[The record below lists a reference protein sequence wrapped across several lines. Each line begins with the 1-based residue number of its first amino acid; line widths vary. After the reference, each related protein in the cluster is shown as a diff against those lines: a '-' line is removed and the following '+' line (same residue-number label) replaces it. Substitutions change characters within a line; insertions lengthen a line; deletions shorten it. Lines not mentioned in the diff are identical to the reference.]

1 MLRNLLARRTDWTVL
16 VIACVLSFSLMVLE
30 RHEQAR
36 VAWFIQHTLLG
47 PFEAAVGWMDSAVGV
62 YWDNQHLRERLTR
75 LQIETDALRGERQ
88 ENARLRELLK
98 LEERHPYSLVASSVV
113 GRSLDRLGGSLTID
127 KGIADGVDAGRAIL
141 TPDGLVGRVERATQH
156 QARVLTLLHRDCSVA
171 ARIERSRV
179 DGVMEWEFGTQPVL
193 NLRYVSSQ
201 EDVKAG
207 DLVVTS
213 GLGGMFPAGIRI
225 GTVSRVGLDPNG
237 LMKEINVRPAVN
249 FRSLEEILVYLPS
262 SLRGSVPADLFLQ
275 EPEPAAPTPA
285 PQPSSPAPSA
295 PASPAPQSTPP
306 AAAPG
311 AIVKDTGA
319 PPERPPQRNAGD
331 SVSSEST
338 GMATP

>member
-16 VIACVLSFSLMVLE
+16 VIACVLSLSLMVLE
-30 RHEQAR
+30 GHEQAR

-47 PFEAAVGWMDSAVGV
+47 PFEAAVGWMDSAIGV
-62 YWDNQHLRERLTR
+62 YWDNQHLRQRLTR
-75 LQIETDALRGERQ
+75 LQIETDALRGERG
-88 ENARLRELLK
+88 ENVRLRELLK

-127 KGIADGVDAGRAIL
+127 KGIADGVEPGRAIL

-156 QARVLTLLHRDCSVA
+156 QARILTLLHRDCAVA
-171 ARIERSRV
+171 ARIDRSRV
-179 DGVMEWEFGTQPVL
+179 DGVMQWEFGTQPTL

-225 GTVSRVGLDPNG
+225 GTVAHVGLDPNG
-237 LMKEINVRPAVN
+237 LMKEITVRPAVN

-262 SLRGSVPADLFLQ
+262 SLRGSAPADLFLQ
-275 EPEPAAPTPA
+275 EPEPTAVAPVPSAPA
-285 PQPSSPAPSA
+285 PSTPAPSA
-295 PASPAPQSTPP
+295 PAPSAPAGT
-306 AAAPG
+306 APG
-311 AIVKDTGA
+311 AITKAAGA
-319 PPERPPQRNAGD
+319 PPE
-331 SVSSEST
+331 SVASEST
-338 GMATP
+338 GVATP

>member
-47 PFEAAVGWMDSAVGV
+47 PFEASVGWIDSAVGV

-88 ENARLRELLK
+88 ENARLRQLLK
-98 LEERHPYSLVASSVV
+98 LEERHPYSLLASSVV

-127 KGIADGVDAGRAIL
+127 KGIADGVEPGRAIL

-156 QARVLTLLHRDCSVA
+156 QARILTLLHRDCAVA
-171 ARIERSRV
+171 ARIERSRI
-179 DGVMEWEFGTQPVL
+179 DGVMQWEFGTQPVL

-225 GTVSRVGLDPNG
+225 GTVARVGMDPNG
-237 LMKEINVRPAVN
+237 LMKEILVRPAVN

-262 SLRGSVPADLFLQ
+262 SLRGSAPADIFLQ
-275 EPEPAAPTPA
+275 EPEPAATVPPQSA
-285 PQPSSPAPSA
+285 PGQSTPAPSA
-295 PASPAPQSTPP
+295 PVPTTP
-306 AAAPG
+306 AATPQGAPG
-311 AIVKDTGA
+311 AVTKA
-319 PPERPPQRNAGD
+319 PGTQPE
-331 SVSSEST
+331 SVATEST
-338 GMATP
+338 GVATP

>member
-1 MLRNLLARRTDWTVL
+1 MLRNLLSRRTDWTVL
-16 VIACVLSFSLMVLE
+16 VIACGLSFSLMVLE

-47 PFEAAVGWMDSAVGV
+47 PFEATMVWMDSAVGV
-62 YWDNQHLRERLTR
+62 YWDNEHLRQRLTR

-88 ENARLRELLK
+88 ENARLRQLLR
-98 LEERHPYSLVASSVV
+98 LEERHPYSLIASSVV

-141 TPDGLVGRVERATQH
+141 TPDGLVGRVDRATQH
-156 QARVLTLLHRDCSVA
+156 QARILTLLHRDCAVA
-171 ARIERSRV
+171 ARIDRSRV
-179 DGVMEWEFGTQPVL
+179 DGVMQWEFGTQPVL

-225 GTVSRVGLDPNG
+225 GTVSRVSLDPNG
-237 LMKEINVRPAVN
+237 LMKEITVRPAVN

-262 SLRGSVPADLFLQ
+262 SLRGSAPADLFLQ
-275 EPEPAAPTPA
+275 EPEPTATVPTPSA
-285 PQPSSPAPSA
+285 PAPSTSTTAPSA
-295 PASPAPQSTPP
+295 PVPPPP
-306 AAAPG
+306 AAKTAPG
-311 AIVKDTGA
+311 AITKNVGA
-319 PPERPPQRNAGD
+319 PPE

>member
-88 ENARLRELLK
+88 ENARLRQLLK
-98 LEERHPYSLVASSVV
+98 LEERHPYSLVASSIV
-113 GRSLDRLGGSLTID
+113 GRSLDRLGGSITID
-127 KGIADGVDAGRAIL
+127 KGVADGVEPGRAIL

-156 QARVLTLLHRDCSVA
+156 QARILTLLHRDCAVA
-171 ARIERSRV
+171 ARVERSRV
-179 DGVMEWEFGTQPVL
+179 DGVMQWEFGTQPVL

-201 EDVKAG
+201 EDVKTG

-225 GTVSRVGLDPNG
+225 GTVARVGLDPNG
-237 LMKEINVRPAVN
+237 LMKEITVRPAVN

-262 SLRGSVPADLFLQ
+262 SLRGSAPADLFLEQ
-275 EPEPAAPTPA
+275 PEPTAIV
-285 PQPSSPAPSA
+285 PAPSGAPPSAPSPSTPVPPA
-295 PASPAPQSTPP
+295 PASGS
-306 AAAPG
+306 APG
-311 AIVKDTGA
+311 AITKGVGA
-319 PPERPPQRNAGD
+319 PPE

>member
-88 ENARLRELLK
+88 ENARLRQLLK
-98 LEERHPYSLVASSVV
+98 LEERHPYSLVASSIV

-127 KGIADGVDAGRAIL
+127 KGIADGVEPGRAIL
-141 TPDGLVGRVERATQH
+141 TPEGLVGRVERATQH
-156 QARVLTLLHRDCSVA
+156 QARILTLLHRDCAVA
-171 ARIERSRV
+171 ARVERSRV
-179 DGVMEWEFGTQPVL
+179 DGVMQWEFGTQPVL

-201 EDVKAG
+201 EDVKTG

-225 GTVSRVGLDPNG
+225 GTVARVGLDPNG
-237 LMKEINVRPAVN
+237 LMKEITVRPAVN

-262 SLRGSVPADLFLQ
+262 SLRGSAPADLFLEQ
-275 EPEPAAPTPA
+275 PEPTAIV
-285 PQPSSPAPSA
+285 PAPSGAPPSAPSPSTPVPPA
-295 PASPAPQSTPP
+295 PASGS
-306 AAAPG
+306 APG
-311 AIVKDTGA
+311 AITKGVGA
-319 PPERPPQRNAGD
+319 PPE